1 VRRYLIYR
9 VGGGFNSIL
18 AGILGHLHIA
28 DKDGMTPVVDMESF
42 PGTYSERD
50 AIFGTKNMWEYYF
63 LPIRQAMEVDIR
75 GKDEVIDS
83 GGGFPTW
90 VMDTLFH
97 GTPWLPS
104 VYKKYVCL
112 RDESVIALEAARQIS
127 GVSRDILGVHF
138 RGTDM
143 RTAPYHPMPPSIKQI
158 FSSVDSVLEA
168 SSFRELF
175 VVSEHEDYVAK
186 FVKRYG
192 SSKVATLDV
201 ARSSRKA
208 GDIYKTHPR
217 LNHRYL
223 LGLEAL
229 IETYLLAECGGLV
242 SGFSGVSEMAN
253 VLSNGAYVVSKKIWN
268 GRVPGSPIKA
278 RTAWSIR
285 SKLPRSLGGFYT

>member
-1 VRRYLIYR
+1 
-9 VGGGFNSIL
+9 
-18 AGILGHLHIA
+18 
-28 DKDGMTPVVDMESF
+28 M
-42 PGTYSERD
+42 
-50 AIFGTKNMWEYYF
+50 
-63 LPIRQAMEVDIR
+63 
-75 GKDEVIDS
+75 
-83 GGGFPTW
+83 
-90 VMDTLFH
+90 
-97 GTPWLPS
+97 
-104 VYKKYVCL
+104 
-112 RDESVIALEAARQIS
+112 IALEAARQVS

-143 RTAPYHPMPPSIKQI
+143 RTAPYHPMPPSTKQI

-208 GDIYKTHPR
+208 GDMYKTHPR
-217 LNHRYL
+217 LNHRYI

-253 VLSNGAYVVSKKIWN
+253 VLSNGEYVVSKKNMERSSAGQPDKGAYRLEHPEQVAKITWRLLYLIWVRCVLCLFIESLSGILWEFRN
-268 GRVPGSPIKA
+268 LLRKALPKKVCESRGRGQ
-278 RTAWSIR
+278 
-285 SKLPRSLGGFYT
+285 